1 MRPILIAAAG
11 AAFLLSAWSAS
22 AHAFLKRAAPAVGS
36 TVQQP
41 PSQIAIE
48 FTEGVEPAFSTIA
61 VQDAAGA
68 NVATGEVHLLGDDTH
83 LAIGLQTLP
92 PGTYKVTWHA
102 TAVDTHKT
110 EGRFTFTVAR

>member
-11 AAFLLSAWSAS
+11 AAFLLTARPVS
-22 AHAFLKRAAPAVGS
+22 AHAFLKTAAPAVGS

-48 FTEGVEPAFSTIA
+48 FTEGVEPKFSTIA

-68 NVATGEVHLLGDDTH
+68 SVVAGPVHLAGDDTH
-83 LAIGLQTLP
+83 LAIGLKTLL

-110 EGRFTFTVAR
+110 EGHYTFTVAP